1 MNLLSP
7 LIIFTFQCFNM
18 NRILK
23 KDIYVYDIKSNV
35 PIVILPPM
43 DNYLSITNKDK
54 MFFFYLSILTN
65 RNSLFAIDQCK
76 NRITLLQVVK
86 EIKRLC
92 LYLWHSECNVLLCRL
107 EQKKFYN
114 RTRIIRVLQLA
125 KITTLFPDWLK
136 SLIQEK
142 G

>member
-1 MNLLSP
+1 
-7 LIIFTFQCFNM
+7 M

-92 LYLWHSECNVLLCRL
+92 LYL
-107 EQKKFYN
+107 
-114 RTRIIRVLQLA
+114 
-125 KITTLFPDWLK
+125 
-136 SLIQEK
+136 
-142 G
+142 